1 MTPQTYI
8 GHVKSLPCVLCT
20 LLGQQQVTVTHAHHP
35 RSGQGMAQRASDWL
49 VAALCQ
55 DCHQGKLGVH
65 GDRTLLRLA
74 KVEEMDLV
82 ALTVQQVFVLV
93 SKWI

>member
-1 MTPQTYI
+1 MKARDYI

-20 LLGQQQVTVTHAHHP
+20 LLGQKQETVTHAHHP
-35 RSGQGMAQRASDWL
+35 RFGQGISQRASDWL
-49 VAALCQ
+49 VAGLCK

-65 GDRTLLRLA
+65 GDRTLLRIA

-82 ALTVQQVFVLV
+82 ALTVQAVF
-93 SKWI
+93 KRCIA